1 LFENQC
7 DGEWYYEQQL
17 LGFNYRMTDLQAALG
32 CSQLTRL
39 TDFIKRRNVL
49 AQNYHTQL
57 RGLPLK
63 LPQLLAQ
70 TQSSWHLYVV
80 RLQLEELT
88 LSHQQIFAQLRKL
101 GVGVNLHYIPVHLQ
115 PYYQALGFK
124 RGDFPCAEHY
134 YSSAVTLPLFAA
146 MDDGQ
151 QQQVI
156 QTLKT
161 VLEAAQ

>member
-1 LFENQC
+1 
-7 DGEWYYEQQL
+7 
-17 LGFNYRMTDLQAALG
+17 
-32 CSQLTRL
+32 
-39 TDFIKRRNVL
+39 
-49 AQNYHTQL
+49 
-57 RGLPLK
+57 
-63 LPQLLAQ
+63 
-70 TQSSWHLYVV
+70 
-80 RLQLEELT
+80 
-88 LSHQQIFAQLRKL
+88 
-101 GVGVNLHYIPVHLQ
+101 LQ

-156 QTLKT
+156 QTLKA